1 MSDYATQKEKVLYHL
16 KHYRSLTSWEAI
28 KEYHVTRL
36 SAVIFDLREKG
47 YNIKSIREENLETGT
62 RFVRYYLLSEPK

>member
-1 MSDYATQKEKVLYHL
+1 MSYLTQKEKVLYHL
-16 KHYRSLTSWEAI
+16 KHFRSITSWEAI

>member
-1 MSDYATQKEKVLYHL
+1 MSYLTQKEKVLYHL

-36 SAVIFDLREKG
+36 SAVIFDLREAG
-47 YNIKSIREENLETGT
+47 YNIKSIKEENLETGT